1 MSGSAYDHPPG
12 VEHGDWHDNDSRD
25 FRGDSGAYDRLKRE
39 RATGSVAHGGGD
51 HSPRHGALIDG
62 SSWRGV
68 YDVLTRDG
76 YRVSIVQQPLTGLDE
91 DVAATKRVL
100 DQQDGP
106 VILVGHSYG
115 GSIITV
121 AGSDPKVKALVYVA
135 ALQPDV
141 GETSGEVAPP
151 MPPASNDLKPTKD
164 GFVFLDPAKFAA
176 DFAADLPEAQSEFM
190 AHSQMPVSSTAFN
203 AKLTTAAWRDKPS
216 YAIIATE
223 DRALN
228 PEIARWMAKRAGS
241 KVTLVK
247 ASHAVHISH
256 PRAVARVIE
265 TAARSVKMSWLDR
278 SSQCCPMPSCAR
290 VLRQVRNA
298 CLIRPMKIHVY
309 PMTVRAPTPRSAPPP
324 SITNIVDIHPI
335 G

>member
-1 MSGSAYDHPPG
+1 MTALMIAAGTNAESAQSPA
-12 VEHGDWHDNDSRD
+12 SI
-25 FRGDSGAYDRLKRE
+25 
-39 RATGSVAHGGGD
+39 ATIVLV
-51 HSPRHGALIDG
+51 HGALIDG

-76 YRVSIVQQPLTGLDE
+76 YRVNIVQQPLTGLDE

-100 DQQDGP
+100 DQLDTP

-164 GFVFLDPAKFAA
+164 
-176 DFAADLPEAQSEFM
+176 
-190 AHSQMPVSSTAFN
+190 N
-203 AKLTTAAWRDKPS
+203 
-216 YAIIATE
+216 
-223 DRALN
+223 
-228 PEIARWMAKRAGS
+228 
-241 KVTLVK
+241 
-247 ASHAVHISH
+247 SH

-265 TAARSVKMSWLDR
+265 TAARAVK
-278 SSQCCPMPSCAR
+278 
-290 VLRQVRNA
+290 
-298 CLIRPMKIHVY
+298 
-309 PMTVRAPTPRSAPPP
+309 
-324 SITNIVDIHPI
+324 
-335 G
+335 

>member
-1 MSGSAYDHPPG
+1 MSATQRFLGAITALMIGASTNAQSAPSPAAG
-12 VEHGDWHDNDSRD
+12 V
-25 FRGDSGAYDRLKRE
+25 AIVL
-39 RATGSVAHGGGD
+39 V
-51 HSPRHGALIDG
+51 HGALIDG

-76 YRVSIVQQPLTGLDE
+76 YRVSIVQQPLTGFDE
-91 DVAATKRVL
+91 DVAATKRVI

-141 GETSGEVAPP
+141 GETSAEVAPP
-151 MPPASNDLKPTKD
+151 MPPASNDFKPTKD
-164 GFVFLDPAKFAA
+164 GFVFLDPAKFAI
-176 DFAADLPEAQSEFM
+176 DFGADLPKAQAEFM
-190 AHSQMPVSSTAFN
+190 ASSQVPVSGAAFN
-203 AKLTTAAWRDKPS
+203 AKLTVAAWRDKPS
-216 YAIIATE
+216 YAIIATQ

-228 PEIARWMAKRAGS
+228 PELARWMAKRAGS
-241 KVTLVK
+241 KVTMVQ

-265 TAARSVKMSWLDR
+265 IAAR
-278 SSQCCPMPSCAR
+278 A
-290 VLRQVRNA
+290 VR
-298 CLIRPMKIHVY
+298 
-309 PMTVRAPTPRSAPPP
+309 
-324 SITNIVDIHPI
+324 
-335 G
+335 